1 MNEKFLNDR
10 VAVVTGG
17 GKGIGRA
24 IGVALAGVG
33 CKVAFVDLEA
43 SMAAES
49 VKLASKCG
57 GEAIALSC
65 DVREETQ
72 VKQVV
77 ADVVTRF
84 GAVHVLVNNAGR
96 AIRKNLIDFTLDE
109 WRSVLDTNVT
119 GTFLM
124 CKYVVPYMIGRGYGR
139 IINLASVMGH
149 VATAGRGAYAASK
162 HAILGITKALA
173 LELVAE
179 KITCVAIS
187 PGFVATDL
195 TAGLRSDPGSNATVM
210 MQTPMRRWAE
220 PEEIASLALYLCS
233 EGAAFMT
240 GNDVLIDGGWSAQ

>member
-10 VAVVTGG
+10 VAVVSGG
-17 GKGIGRA
+17 GRGIGRA

-33 CKVAFVDLEA
+33 CKLAFVDLDVA
-43 SMAAES
+43 MAAQS
-49 VKLASKCG
+49 AQLASKSG

-72 VKQVV
+72 VKQVA
-77 ADVVTRF
+77 ADVVERF
-84 GAVHVLVNNAGR
+84 GAVHILVNNAGT
-96 AIRKNLIDFTLDE
+96 AIRKNLIDLTLDE
-109 WRSVLDTNVT
+109 WRSVVDTNVT

-124 CKYVVPYMIGRGYGR
+124 CKYLVPHMMGLGYGR

-149 VATAGRGAYAASK
+149 VATASRGAYAASK

-173 LELVAE
+173 LELVGE

-195 TAGLRSDPGSNATVM
+195 TAGLRADPSRNEAVM
-210 MQTPMRRWAE
+210 AQTPMRRWGQ
-220 PEEIASLALYLCS
+220 PEEIASLALYICS
-233 EGAAFMT
+233 DGAAFMT

>member
-10 VAVVTGG
+10 VAVVSGG
-17 GKGIGRA
+17 GRGIGRA
-24 IGVALAGVG
+24 IGIALAGVG
-33 CKVAFVDLEA
+33 CKLAFVDLDVA
-43 SMAAES
+43 MAAES
-49 VKLASKCG
+49 AQLASKSG

-65 DVREETQ
+65 DVRQETQ
-72 VKQVV
+72 VKQVAV
-77 ADVVTRF
+77 DVVERF
-84 GAVHVLVNNAGR
+84 GAVHILVNNAGT

-109 WRSVLDTNVT
+109 WRSVVDTNVT

-124 CKYVVPYMIGRGYGR
+124 CKYLVPHMMGLGYGR

-173 LELVAE
+173 LELVGE

-195 TAGLRSDPGSNATVM
+195 TAGLRADSSRNEAVM
-210 MQTPMRRWAE
+210 AQTPMRRWAE

-233 EGAAFMT
+233 DGAAFMT